1 MTTKRGLRIGIDT
14 GGTFT
19 DVVGVRSDTG
29 EVFTTK
35 TPTTPADFSEGLI
48 QGIKK
53 ILSET
58 KIRPAMVNG
67 VFHGTTVA
75 TNAILERRFEDLGF
89 IVTGGFAT
97 CSKSEGRTARRK
109 PTTPPPCSQS
119 PATRWFRPSGS
130 GRRKRESPHRARFS
144 NPSMKETRSS
154 SPNGSRPKGS
164 APWGSACCTLT
175 PTRRMSKSF

>member
-48 QGIKK
+48 QGVRK

-89 IVTGGFAT
+89 IVTAAVSAT
-97 CSKSEGRTARRK
+97 CWRSAERTAQRR
-109 PTTPPPCSQS
+109 PITPPPCSQKPQRRAGS
-119 PATRWFRPSGS
+119 PRTCPGGEGENLRIG
-130 GRRKRESPHRARFS
+130 
-144 NPSMKETRSS
+144 
-154 SPNGSRPKGS
+154 
-164 APWGSACCTLT
+164 
-175 PTRRMSKSF
+175 

>member
-1 MTTKRGLRIGIDT
+1 MTSKRGLRIGIDT

-89 IVTGGFAT
+89 IVTGGFRHLLEIGG
-97 CSKSEGRTARRK
+97 CERQG
-109 PTTPPPCSQS
+109 
-119 PATRWFRPSGS
+119 
-130 GRRKRESPHRARFS
+130 ESPLRGLPSRKTPRRPGPPRAGPGGERENF
-144 NPSMKETRSS
+144 RIGR
-154 SPNGSRPKGS
+154 GSRTHP
-164 APWGSACCTLT
+164 
-175 PTRRMSKSF
+175 

>member
-48 QGIKK
+48 QGIQK

-89 IVTGGFAT
+89 IVTGGFRHLLEIGGANGAGE
-97 CSKSEGRTARRK
+97 S
-109 PTTPPPCSQS
+109 PITPPPSS
-119 PATRWFRPSGS
+119 RNRATRWFPPSGS
-130 GRRKRESPHRARFS
+130 ARRRREFPHPARS
-144 NPSMKETRSS
+144 WNLSTNRTPSELARWFKATAR
-154 SPNGSRPKGS
+154 S
-164 APWGSACCTLT
+164 APWGSACSTPT
-175 PTRRMSKSF
+175 PTRRTRN

>member
-1 MTTKRGLRIGIDT
+1 M
-14 GGTFT
+14 
-19 DVVGVRSDTG
+19 VGVRSDTG

-58 KIRPAMVNG
+58 KIRPAMVSG

-97 CSKSEGRTARRK
+97 YSKSGVRTARRK
-109 PTTPPPCSQS
+109 PTTPPPARKT
-119 PATRWFRPSGS
+119 PPTRWSPRADPGGERENLRI
-130 GRRKRESPHRARFS
+130 GR
-144 NPSMKETRSS
+144 
-154 SPNGSRPKGS
+154 GSR
-164 APWGSACCTLT
+164 THQ
-175 PTRRMSKSF
+175 